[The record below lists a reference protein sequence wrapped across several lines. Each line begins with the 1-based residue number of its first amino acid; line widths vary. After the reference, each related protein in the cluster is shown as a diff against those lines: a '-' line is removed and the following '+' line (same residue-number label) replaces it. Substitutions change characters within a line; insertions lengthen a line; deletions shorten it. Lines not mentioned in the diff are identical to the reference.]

1 MPLISGGI
9 LLFFTLEDI
18 FGNRKSLSSYVEQ
31 GLQAYYRLLINT
43 FVERLGFF
51 RVFLLAELPRVLFM
65 KAGLAAFTNV
75 LQIVL
80 FKFSIKCAFTNA

>member
-43 FVERLGFF
+43 FVERLGLNPGFF
-51 RVFLLAELPRVLFM
+51 IGLKKPRQ
-65 KAGLAAFTNV
+65 AGRADRG
-75 LQIVL
+75 
-80 FKFSIKCAFTNA
+80 

>member
-9 LLFFTLEDI
+9 LHFFTLEDI

-43 FVERLGFF
+43 FVERLGFI
-51 RVFLLAELPRVLFM
+51 RGFLVSYLINSSYP
-65 KAGLAAFTNV
+65 
-75 LQIVL
+75 
-80 FKFSIKCAFTNA
+80 SIDLIIYTRQTHAKDGVSH